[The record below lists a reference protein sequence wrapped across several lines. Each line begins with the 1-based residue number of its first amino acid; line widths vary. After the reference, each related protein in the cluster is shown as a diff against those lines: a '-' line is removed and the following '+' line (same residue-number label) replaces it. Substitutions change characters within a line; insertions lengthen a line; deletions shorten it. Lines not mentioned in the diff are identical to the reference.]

1 MKLLYLEDDTSFAR
15 RFHGE
20 LLSYRAVQWNLLHCR
35 FLSEA
40 LERLSEDSYD
50 AVLCDITNGDRS
62 APSLIARLANVA
74 EVSLVA
80 YGDTSDPQLAL
91 GCVELGACDYLDK
104 YTLNGP
110 QVMLRIRM
118 AVERRARYCRQPPLL
133 PDRATVPADAAE
145 RGTRAQAAAAP
156 SDSSWRVSPDRWLV
170 IDDDLEFTERL
181 QQAIGEEIELV
192 RRGDLDHL
200 QSLATQRWQA
210 VVLDTSEGSTRG
222 LDVLPDVVQAFDEQP
237 VLVISVHDDESTAIH
252 AIQHGADDYL
262 VKTHLSAARLREAV
276 ALAQARRQRF
286 ATEQRARLEQGVV
299 DRRQSPR
306 GKDRRVAARYLL
318 TRPVLVIPMLP
329 NQFPDASGQTEA
341 VTVDISTTGL
351 SLLIP
356 QTERLPSRHWVVGI
370 EAENQRLH
378 YASCELRNVAL
389 SQEGPRLGLRFLF
402 GERDL
407 LSEENL
413 VPQLDP
419 LTYRLET
426 KYDPAALSRWEELG
440 VMVHR
445 PWNRVKACPDC
456 QAVVATSSGCRECGS
471 PHLRPT
477 QLIHHFACAYIG
489 FLDDFDQQGQVVCPK
504 CRTKSLVIGADY
516 EMLEGPYHCQEC
528 GYQGTERVL
537 AANCLACELRFPLE
551 RAVDLDLMAYDVE
564 RLDTLAFLDAAR

>member
-40 LERLSEDSYD
+40 LARLSEDSYD

-62 APSLIARLANVA
+62 DPSLIARLARMADVP
-74 EVSLVA
+74 VVA
-80 YGDTSDPQLAL
+80 YGDASDPQLAR
-91 GCVELGACDYLDK
+91 GCIELGACEYLDK
-104 YTLNGP
+104 YTLSGP

-118 AVERRARYCRQPPLL
+118 AVERHARYCRQPPL
-133 PDRATVPADAAE
+133 VPVRTGSPAV
-145 RGTRAQAAAAP
+145 AAP
-156 SDSSWRVSPDRWLV
+156 SDSSCGVSPDRWLV
-170 IDDDLEFTERL
+170 IDDDREFTERL
-181 QQAIGEEIELV
+181 QQTVGEEIELV
-192 RRGDLDHL
+192 CCGDLDQL
-200 QSLATQRWQA
+200 QSLATERWQA

-252 AIQHGADDYL
+252 AVQHGADDYL
-262 VKTHLSAARLREAV
+262 VKSQLSASRLREAAEV
-276 ALAQARRQRF
+276 ARARQERF
-286 ATEQRARLEQGVV
+286 ATAYRARLEQGVI
-299 DRRQSPR
+299 DRRHSPR
-306 GKDRRVAARYLL
+306 GADRRVAARYLL

-329 NQFPDASGQTEA
+329 NQYPDALGQTEA

-351 SLLIP
+351 SMLIP
-356 QTERLPSRHWVVGI
+356 QTEHLPSHHWVVGI

-378 YASCELRNVAL
+378 FASCELRNAVL
-389 SQEGPRLGLRFLF
+389 TNEGLRLGLRFLF

-407 LSEENL
+407 LSEGNL
-413 VPQLDP
+413 VPRLNP

-426 KYDPAALSRWEELG
+426 KYDATALRRWEELG

-445 PWNRVKACPDC
+445 PWNRVKVCPDC

-477 QLIHHFACAYIG
+477 QLIHHFACGHIG
-489 FLDDFDQQGQVVCPK
+489 FVDDFDQHGQVVCPK
-504 CRTKSLVIGADY
+504 CRTRSLVIGADY
-516 EMLEGPYHCQEC
+516 EVLDGPYDCQDC
-528 GYQGTERVL
+528 GYQGTEWVL